1 VTGEPAARPV
11 PAGAPDLTDHELAL
25 PTGAVGD
32 SVVVAS
38 WTLVSRA
45 TGFVRVAVTA
55 AVLGPTFLGNTYQ
68 ATNLLPNIIYY
79 GLLAGSLVSS
89 LLVPALVGHIDARD
103 RAACERLAGGA
114 LGLALLGVVVVV
126 PLALLVAPWLIELG
140 TLGSPAATVAGQ
152 QAVLARWFLL
162 MLLPQVALYAVVA
175 CSLAVMNAH
184 RRFALGAAA
193 PAVENLGCIAV
204 LVACGALYPATA
216 SLDIPTG
223 ELLLLGCGTT
233 GAVLLHAATQWF
245 GAHRVGVA
253 LYPRAGWRDGEVRAL
268 GRRSVPALAQAAL
281 DAVQLVAVLVVVNR
295 VAGGVV
301 AYQLAANFFFLPIA
315 LGATPVAL
323 SLLPRLSRLHRAGA
337 HAVFRDTAVRG
348 LRFAVFL
355 SVPAAVVLAVLAP
368 LLAAASSFG
377 RMDQLGGELLVTT
390 ALVVLAP
397 GVVGQTVYLVA
408 TYSCYS
414 RDDTRSPLRSMV
426 LKTVV
431 CLVAL
436 GVAVTV
442 DGPAVVAVAGL
453 GVSVAA
459 VVAAVHCVV
468 ILDRGLP
475 ATAERLVPALLR
487 ALAAAAVMA
496 VPLAVAARLLAH
508 VEGHLA
514 ALGGAVGACLVAG
527 ACYLGVARLLRAPE
541 AAWLLGAVLRRPTP
555 AFGARGGAG

>member
-1 VTGEPAARPV
+1 MTGDV
-11 PAGAPDLTDHELAL
+11 GAPSTPTADSELAR

-38 WTLVSRA
+38 WTLVSRV

-68 ATNLLPNIIYY
+68 ATNMLPNIIYY

-89 LLVPALVGHIDARD
+89 LLVPALVGHIDSGD
-103 RAACERLAGGA
+103 RRACERLAGGA
-114 LGLALLGVVVVV
+114 LGLALVGVVLVV
-126 PLALLVAPWLIELG
+126 PLALVLAPWLLELG
-140 TLGSPAATVAGQ
+140 TLGSPASAVAGQ
-152 QAVLARWFLL
+152 QAALARWFLL

-204 LVACGALYPATA
+204 LVAAGLLFPATS

-233 GAVLLHAATQWF
+233 AAVALHAATQWC
-245 GAHRVGVA
+245 GARRVGVG
-253 LYPRAGWRDGEVRAL
+253 LRPHAGWRDAEVRAL
-268 GRRSVPALAQAAL
+268 GRRSLPALAQAAL
-281 DAVQLVAVLVVVNR
+281 DAVQLVAVLIVVNR

-315 LGATPVAL
+315 LGATPIAL
-323 SLLPRLSRLHRAGA
+323 SLLPRLARLHQGDAPE
-337 HAVFRDTAVRG
+337 VFRDTAVRG
-348 LRFAVFL
+348 LRFALFV

-368 LLAAASSFG
+368 QLAAATSFG
-377 RMDQLGGELLVTT
+377 RMAQDGGELLVTA

-414 RDDTRSPLRSMV
+414 RDDTRGPLRSML

-431 CLVAL
+431 CLIGL

-459 VVAAVHCVV
+459 VVAAVHCVRV
-468 ILDRGLP
+468 LDRGLP
-475 ATAERLVPALLR
+475 ATAERLGPSLLR
-487 ALAAAAVMA
+487 AVVAAVAMA
-496 VPLAVAARLLAH
+496 VPLYGAARLLALGHGH
-508 VEGHLA
+508 VVS
-514 ALGGAVGACLVAG
+514 LGGAVAACLVAG
-527 ACYLGVARLLRAPE
+527 GCYLGAARLLRAPE
-541 AAWLLGAVLRRPTP
+541 ATWLVDAVLRRGSPVLGTEV
-555 AFGARGGAG
+555 GR